1 MDVNVPTN
9 EVQAHA
15 GLAEGQ
21 HHGYISE
28 SRPGRLVESRIKGK
42 AVMELNSRKAR
53 KGHRD
58 YETLRQELVSRAG
71 TLSKR
76 LSQVARFF
84 LNHPE
89 EVAINTLVRLAE
101 QARVPPATVSRFA
114 KEMGFAGFAELQSV
128 FRERLLG
135 PRLPYAARMAEPGM
149 QPGHD
154 VISSADLDQPGHV
167 FGSFVQAAVQSLL
180 RIEEALDLKQLD
192 AFVNAMVKC
201 DAVHVAAARGAF
213 GLGAYTVYG
222 LSNIGKRAHLIDNL
236 GAMRAVQ
243 VSAMRPGEAL
253 MVMTFDDYAPETI
266 EVARMAASAGHPV
279 LAITDNELSPV
290 AKLAKHVL
298 YVNEAR
304 LGHFRSQ
311 VPAMVVCQAII
322 VSLGRRLGSPIT
334 LKRYN
339 QK

>member
-1 MDVNVPTN
+1 MRETSVT
-9 EVQAHA
+9 QARSVK
-15 GLAEGQ
+15 Q
-21 HHGYISE
+21 
-28 SRPGRLVESRIKGK
+28 KK
-42 AVMELNSRKAR
+42 F
-53 KGHRD
+53 HRD
-58 YETLRQELVSRAG
+58 YEALREELVARAG

-101 QARVPPATVSRFA
+101 QARVPPATITRFT
-114 KEMGFAGFAELQSV
+114 KELGFAGFAELQGV

-135 PRLPYAARMAEPGM
+135 PRLPYAARMAQAGM
-149 QPGHD
+149 QPGTD
-154 VISSADLDQPGHV
+154 VNSTTDLDQSAHV

-180 RIEEALDLKQLD
+180 RIEEALDLDQLD
-192 AFVNAMVKC
+192 AFVNDLVKS
-201 DAVHVAAARGAF
+201 DAVHVASARGAF

-222 LSNIGKRAHLIDNL
+222 LSNIGKRAHLVDNL

-243 VSAMRPGEAL
+243 IAAMRPGEAL
-253 MVMTFDDYAPETI
+253 MVMTFDDYTPETI
-266 EVARMAASAGHPV
+266 EVARLAASAGHTV

-322 VSLGRRLGSPIT
+322 VSLGRKMGVKSEM
-334 LKRYN
+334 KRNN
-339 QK
+339 QKI

>member
-1 MDVNVPTN
+1 MVSYENLDVKKTKPAKNN
-9 EVQAHA
+9 
-15 GLAEGQ
+15 L
-21 HHGYISE
+21 
-28 SRPGRLVESRIKGK
+28 
-42 AVMELNSRKAR
+42 
-53 KGHRD
+53 RD
-58 YETLRQELVSRAG
+58 YEGLQKELVARAG

-101 QARVPPATVSRFA
+101 QAKVPPATITRFT
-114 KEMGFAGFAELQSV
+114 KELGFTGFAELQGV

-135 PRLPYAARMAEPGM
+135 PRLPYIARMAQPGM
-149 QPGHD
+149 RPGSD
-154 VISSADLDQPGHV
+154 RIGNADLDQPRHV

-180 RIEEALDLKQLD
+180 RIEEALDMAQLD
-192 AFVNAMVKC
+192 AFVDVLHKS

-222 LSNIGKRAHLIDNL
+222 LSNIGKRAHLVDNL
-236 GAMRAVQ
+236 GAMRGLQIA
-243 VSAMRPGEAL
+243 AMRPGEAL
-253 MVMTFDDYAPETI
+253 MVMTFDDYTPETV
-266 EVARMAASAGHPV
+266 EAAHMAVTAGHPV
-279 LAITDNELSPV
+279 IAITDNELSPV

-322 VSLGRRLGSPIT
+322 VSLGRRSANKSKM
-334 LKRYN
+334 KRN
-339 QK
+339 VQN